1 MSLLWGQKPADLAEP
16 AAADQ
21 TRAWMTDI
29 AQAGYDGFALFDELL
44 LGLAGTRSFA
54 RLVEETGLQL
64 ASVDYVIDRDF
75 ERLRRV
81 CEVMQRLGARH
92 LVTIG
97 GLAQRGADMDEVADL
112 LDAIGEVALE
122 YGVRAC
128 YHNHTDHTGQT
139 LEETEALLA
148 RTDPSKFF
156 GFLDV
161 GHATKDF
168 AGHPVEK
175 RAALFL
181 QRNWDRIDF
190 LEFKDWSEEWDL
202 RTEVGAGRCDYAA
215 VFDILKRRGSRT
227 DRWVIGPGSNPC
239 AQAAHSF
246 APVWVCDHAHRQ
258 APAGPD
264 GSAGDGAGTRGRVRE
279 NGRDRTR

>member
-1 MSLLWGQKPADLAEP
+1 MDIKLACMNLLWGQKPADLAEP

-64 ASVDYVIDRDF
+64 ASVDYRIDRDF
-75 ERLRRV
+75 DRLRRL
-81 CEVMQRLGARH
+81 CEIMQRLGACH

-97 GLAQRGADMDEVADL
+97 GLAQRGADMEEIAEL

-128 YHNHTDHTGQT
+128 YHNHTDHTGET

-215 VFDILKRRGSRT
+215 VFDILKRRGYSGWITVEQNGPMGDRPRIESVRASCAFIRT
-227 DRWVIGPGSNPC
+227 GLGL
-239 AQAAHSF
+239 
-246 APVWVCDHAHRQ
+246 
-258 APAGPD
+258 
-264 GSAGDGAGTRGRVRE
+264 
-279 NGRDRTR
+279 

>member
-1 MSLLWGQKPADLAEP
+1 MNVKLACMSLLWGPKAAHLAEP
-16 AAADQ
+16 DGAER
-21 TRAWMTDI
+21 TRAWMSEI
-29 AQAGYDGFALFDELL
+29 ARAGYDGFAVFDELL
-44 LGLAGTRSFA
+44 LGLAGTPYFD

-75 ERLRRV
+75 DRLRRV
-81 CEVMQRLGARH
+81 CEAMQRLGAPH

-97 GLAQRGADMDEVADL
+97 GIAQRGADMDQIAEL
-112 LDAIGEVALE
+112 LDAMGEVALQ

-128 YHNHTDHTGQT
+128 YHNHTYHTGET

-148 RTDPSKFF
+148 RTDPAKFF

-168 AGHPVEK
+168 AGYPVEQ

-181 QRNWDRIDF
+181 ERNWDRIDF
-190 LEFKDWSEEWDL
+190 LEFKDWSEEHDL

-215 VFDILKRRGSRT
+215 VFAILKRNGYSG
-227 DRWVIGPGSNPC
+227 WVTVEQNGPMG
-239 AQAAHSF
+239 
-246 APVWVCDHAHRQ
+246 
-258 APAGPD
+258 
-264 GSAGDGAGTRGRVRE
+264 
-279 NGRDRTR
+279 DRTRIESVRASCAFIRSGLGL